1 MKGKGISDESKC
13 SPFKTNQ
20 EMEVFKNIDGNDLV

>member
-1 MKGKGISDESKC
+1 MKGKGISDESIC

-20 EMEVFKNIDGNDLV
+20 EMEVFKSITGDDLV